1 MLPMGAHQA
10 VRYQKVPRSEN
21 RVVNE
26 VTRNIELKKK
36 AQSGMIIIIQ
46 Q

>member
-10 VRYQKVPRSEN
+10 VGYQKIPRSEN
-21 RVVNE
+21 RVVSE
-26 VTRNIELKKK
+26 VTRNIELEKK
-36 AQSGMIIIIQ
+36 AESGIIIITQ